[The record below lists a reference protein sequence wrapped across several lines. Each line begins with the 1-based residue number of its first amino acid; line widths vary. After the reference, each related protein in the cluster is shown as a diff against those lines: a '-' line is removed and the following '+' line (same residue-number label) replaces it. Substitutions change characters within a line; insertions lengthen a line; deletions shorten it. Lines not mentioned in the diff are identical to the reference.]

1 MCETKSDPI
10 ENLQDVFD
18 DEVEHEKFPKVL

>member
-18 DEVEHEKFPKVL
+18 DEMEHEKFPKAL